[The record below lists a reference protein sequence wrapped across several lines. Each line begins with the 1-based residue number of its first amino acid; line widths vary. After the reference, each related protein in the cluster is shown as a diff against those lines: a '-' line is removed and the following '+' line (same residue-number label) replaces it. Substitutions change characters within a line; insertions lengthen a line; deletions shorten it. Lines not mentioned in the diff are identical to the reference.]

1 MSHESNRSM
10 QRVQQTTHTHTH
22 IDYLLLLWTA
32 SHAYS
37 ISTTANKS
45 MEMFEM
51 SASVTEHR
59 SKLLRH

>member
-32 SHAYS
+32 SHAYL
-37 ISTTANKS
+37 IS

>member
-1 MSHESNRSM
+1 MNQIDRCNGFNK
-10 QRVQQTTHTHTH
+10 QHTHTH

>member
-1 MSHESNRSM
+1 MNQIDRCNGFNK
-10 QRVQQTTHTHTH
+10 QHTHTH

-32 SHAYS
+32 SHAYL
-37 ISTTANKS
+37 IS